1 MRKPLIRPT
10 NLVVVAFQRKKDFR
24 NALSKQRTDWTP
36 PGSLMGAISNND
48 TTYEVWKG
56 KLDNPLVKQLFLRM
70 QGLVPMFIEGG
81 TPIISEEAHAD
92 DDRWTFYFLYQ
103 KNLVDD
109 QTDYVFCGVC
119 TVYRFWAMFPP
130 TEPLES
136 PSKVAERLEK
146 FDLAKEDFDLSTLPC
161 RSRISQFIV
170 LPAFQGRGLGS
181 KFYETIYRELLGH
194 EPTREITVEDP
205 NEAFD
210 DMRDICD
217 LRFLRQQAGFHAL
230 HINTSIK
237 PPKKG
242 WAPKNIVD
250 PDAKEAVRRKYKIA
264 PRQFARL
271 VEMQLMSKLPESV
284 RPGVVPPEESSTASK
299 ATEEEKHELSL
310 WKLLLKIRIHQSN
323 LDALG
328 ELEIPERIAKLDET
342 VSSVAF
348 DYARL
353 LAQADRY
360 ETKRNGKRKAD
371 DYNGDVVMGS
381 DAKKVRMS

>member
-1 MRKPLIRPT
+1 M
-10 NLVVVAFQRKKDFR
+10 VVAFQHKKDFQ
-24 NALSKQRTDWTP
+24 NALSKQRTGWTP
-36 PGSLMGAISNND
+36 PGSLVATIASND
-48 TTYEVWKG
+48 VTFEVWKG
-56 KLDNPLVKQLFLRM
+56 KLDDPLVKQLFLRM
-70 QGLVPMFIEGG
+70 QGLIPMFIEGG
-81 TPIISEEAHAD
+81 TPIISEEVQAD

-109 QTDYVFCGVC
+109 QLDYVFCGVC
-119 TVYRFWAMFPP
+119 TVYRFWAIFPP
-130 TEPLES
+130 TEPPES
-136 PSKVAERLEK
+136 PSKIAERLEK
-146 FDLAKEDFDLSTLPC
+146 FDLTKEDFDLTTLPC

-170 LPAFQGRGLGS
+170 LPAFQGKGLGS
-181 KFYETIYRELLGH
+181 KFYETIYRELLNH

-217 LRFLRQQAGFHAL
+217 LRFLRQQADFNAL
-230 HINTSIK
+230 YINTSIK

-250 PDAKEAVRRKYKIA
+250 PETKETVRRRYKIA

-284 RPGVVPPEESSTASK
+284 RPGIVPPEESSTASK
-299 ATEEEKHELSL
+299 ATDEEKHEFFL
-310 WKLLLKIRIHQSN
+310 WKLLLKIRIHQNN

-328 ELEIPERIAKLDET
+328 ELEVPERIAKLDET

-371 DYNGDVVMGS
+371 NDNDDVVTGS
-381 DAKKVRMS
+381 ETKKARAS